1 MPLIQEAFEIHAP
14 PEQVFDLINDVE
26 GTVDFS
32 DFIQGIETIGKDTYR
47 YKVSVAGIPLS
58 WDTEVTE
65 RVRPVRISWKS
76 LRGIKLKGS
85 FELAPADFGSHVNF
99 HMEYHIH
106 NRFLALLLEP
116 LLSPLIRKVAI
127 EAVEEVKARIS

>member
-1 MPLIQEAFEIHAP
+1 MPLIQETFEIHAP

-26 GTVDFS
+26 GTVSFS
-32 DFIQGIETIGKDTYR
+32 DFIQGIESIGKDTYR

-65 RVRPVRISWKS
+65 RIRPVRISWKS

-85 FELAPADFGSHVNF
+85 FELAPADFGSNVLFRMEF
-99 HMEYHIH
+99 HIK

-116 LLSPLIRKVAI
+116 LLGPLISKVATDAI
-127 EAVEEVKARIS
+127 EEVKVRLN

>member
-1 MPLIQEAFEIHAP
+1 MTLIQETFEIHAP

-26 GTVDFS
+26 TTS
-32 DFIQGIETIGKDTYR
+32 DYSAFIQGVETIGEDTYR

-58 WDTEVTE
+58 WDAKVTE
-65 RVRPVRISWKS
+65 RKRPERICWQS
-76 LRGIKLKGS
+76 LSGIELKGC
-85 FELAPADFGSHVNF
+85 FRLAPADFGSHVNF
-99 HMEYHIH
+99 RMEYHIK

-116 LLSPLIRKVAI
+116 LLAPLIRKVAT